1 MTDSTTARPPGLRF
15 EIVLQDPDWP
25 VSVVDLR
32 FLNRIGD
39 VIGKFVDIDTSMLA
53 VVAFSSDA
61 HVRTLNKQYRGK
73 DKATNVLSFPA
84 AVPVASYGEAE
95 SDENDLIGDIVLA
108 HETVALE
115 ARAQSCDPVQAT
127 EHHTAHLIVHGILHL
142 LGYDH
147 DDRQSAEEM
156 EALEVGI
163 LAGLGVANPFTE
175 ELDDVE

>member
-1 MTDSTTARPPGLRF
+1 MADPTTARPPGLRF

-25 VSVVDLR
+25 VSVVDLP

-39 VIGKFVDIDTSMLA
+39 VIGKFVDIDTSLLA
-53 VVAFSSDA
+53 VVAFSSDG
-61 HVRTLNKQYRGK
+61 HVRALNKQYRGK

-84 AVPVASYGEAE
+84 AAPAASYGEAE
-95 SDENDLIGDIVLA
+95 CDEHDLLGDIILA
-108 HETVALE
+108 RETVARE
-115 ARAQSCDPVQAT
+115 ARAQSSDPVQAM

-147 DDRQSAEEM
+147 EQEQSAEEM

-175 ELDDVE
+175 ELDDVD